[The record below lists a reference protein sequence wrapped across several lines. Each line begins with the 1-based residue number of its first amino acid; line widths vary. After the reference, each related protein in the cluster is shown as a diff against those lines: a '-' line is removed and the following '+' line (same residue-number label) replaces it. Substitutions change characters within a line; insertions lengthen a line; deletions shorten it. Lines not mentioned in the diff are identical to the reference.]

1 MKTRLLSKRLHEKHD
16 CGEVVTTADA
26 IDAALLEAELKG
38 AKTQLAVFEAA
49 NGGTKPP
56 HRKSKRGDVF
66 ASDALLDAVE
76 EAVSTQTTGMLCPAA
91 RAWSVCQIINRLR
104 RAEARLAAL
113 EARVADLQGVSDAN
127 DTLAVALDQERRHS
141 AEVLSQRNQAIDH
154 VRRLHAQVADA
165 AQLLGSISLT
175 HPHLVPAEWAECGP
189 EAKP

>member
-1 MKTRLLSKRLHEKHD
+1 MEQTDSKWLPDGYIIGIDESSGPDKTAWQLMHQKADGAFEVIASGDGEWTMADVIQGLSNH
-16 CGEVVTTADA
+16 A
-26 IDAALLEAELKG
+26 
-38 AKTQLAVFEAA
+38 
-49 NGGTKPP
+49 
-56 HRKSKRGDVF
+56 
-66 ASDALLDAVE
+66 
-76 EAVSTQTTGMLCPAA
+76 
-91 RAWSVCQIINRLR
+91 
-104 RAEARLAAL
+104 AAL

-141 AEVLSQRNQAIDH
+141 AEMLSQRNQAIDH